1 MMEDRTK
8 YILELLKDEDFV
20 SWVVNPTEESN
31 HFWYHWI
38 QSNEDRG
45 RDVELARKVIHSFK
59 SRGAEPMPD
68 DYYKEVLSSIMHTAN
83 LSKNKSGTYSLL
95 KGLAV
100 AASIS
105 LLMIIGV
112 YLYFGSMGEEV
123 DEKVVTTL
131 IKEAPLGTKVTTK
144 LPDGTSVMLNS
155 GSSISFPS
163 TFSDSIRKIQ
173 LTGEAFFDVKR
184 DEQRP
189 FIILTDEIEV
199 QVLGTS
205 FNVNAYND
213 EIKSVAVKS
222 GKVSVKDR
230 FNDQFI
236 VINPLEM
243 VSMVKGK
250 FESQVVYNNDLVFG
264 WCDQILAFHNNSF
277 DESVQEIEKWFG
289 VKMMD
294 EEIIHPQDVF
304 TSSFENP
311 SLKEVMESFTHV
323 YGLNYRIEG
332 KSIILK

>member
-1 MMEDRTK
+1 MKEDRTK
-8 YILELLKDEDFV
+8 HILDLLEDEDFV
-20 SWVVNPTEESN
+20 SWVVNPKEESN

-38 QSNEDRG
+38 QSNEDRS
-45 RDVELARKVIHSFK
+45 RDVELARKVIRSFK

-68 DYYKEVLSSIMHTAN
+68 SYYKEVLSSIMHTAN
-83 LSKNKSGTYSLL
+83 ISKNKSGTYNLL

-105 LLMIIGV
+105 LLMMIGA
-112 YLYFGSMGEEV
+112 YLYFGGINKEAN
-123 DEKVVTTL
+123 DNVVTTL
-131 IKEAPLGTKVTTK
+131 IKEAPLGTKVKTK

-163 TFSDSIRKIQ
+163 TFSDSIRRVQ
-173 LTGEAFFDVKR
+173 LTGEAFFDVKK
-184 DEQRP
+184 DEQHP
-189 FIILTDEIEV
+189 FVILADDMEI

-205 FNVNAYND
+205 FNVNAYMD
-213 EIKSVAVKS
+213 ETKSVAVKS

-230 FNDQFI
+230 FKDQFV

-243 VSMVKGK
+243 VSMVEGK
-250 FESQVVYNNDLVFG
+250 FESHVVYNNDLVFG
-264 WCDQILAFHNNSF
+264 WCDQILIFQNNSF

-289 VKMMD
+289 IKVMD
-294 EEIIHPQDVF
+294 ENFTHSKDVF

-323 YGLNYRIEG
+323 YGLKYKIEG